1 MRQKTAREL
10 RRQNDSFDRSSVQ
23 CSTEVKQL
31 KNQHKDDEVDK
42 LRKRVV
48 GEEGRRGGGLEG
60 DDELLF
66 WFVDSKSGASTRTV
80 VSASVI

>member
-1 MRQKTAREL
+1 MWQKTAQEL
-10 RRQNDSFDRSSVQ
+10 RRQNDSFDHSSAQ

-31 KNQHKDDEVDK
+31 KKQYKDEVDK

-66 WFVDSKSGASTRTV
+66 WFVDSKSEASTRVV